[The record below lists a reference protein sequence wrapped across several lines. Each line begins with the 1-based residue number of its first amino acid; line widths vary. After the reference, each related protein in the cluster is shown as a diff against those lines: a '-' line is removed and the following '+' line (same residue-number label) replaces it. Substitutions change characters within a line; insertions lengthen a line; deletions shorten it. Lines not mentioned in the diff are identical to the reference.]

1 MHGPAQILGKR
12 QNYLEYDGPQEF
24 CDICDSFNDMS
35 KKLYDSEQKRKKLEE
50 DKQQMLADIS
60 HDLKTPITVIKGY
73 SKAICDNLVDEDE
86 IDQYLMT
93 INRKADDLDELIN
106 TFHEYSKMDHPNYN
120 FKFEKTDICEFTRIY
135 LAQKYEELYLSGVEI
150 EVDIPEEI
158 IYCSIDK
165 LQIKRVF
172 DNLVSNAQK
181 HNKNQI
187 SILFRVEKYEDKV
200 KINIADNGYGIPEEI
215 KNEIFE
221 PFVVGEK
228 SRTKKGSGLGLAIS
242 KKIIEAHKGSIKLV
256 KSKENYNTEFEIL
269 LINELK

>member
-1 MHGPAQILGKR
+1 M
-12 QNYLEYDGPQEF
+12 
-24 CDICDSFNDMS
+24 
-35 KKLYDSEQKRKKLEE
+35 
-50 DKQQMLADIS
+50 
-60 HDLKTPITVIKGY
+60 
-73 SKAICDNLVDEDE
+73 
-86 IDQYLMT
+86 
-93 INRKADDLDELIN
+93 
-106 TFHEYSKMDHPNYN
+106 
-120 FKFEKTDICEFTRIY
+120 
-135 LAQKYEELYLSGVEI
+135 
-150 EVDIPEEI
+150 DIPEEI

-228 SRTKKGSGLGLAIS
+228 SRTKKGSGLGLAIT
-242 KKIIEAHKGSIKLV
+242 L
-256 KSKENYNTEFEIL
+256 
-269 LINELK
+269 

>member
-1 MHGPAQILGKR
+1 MSCFIRIILIYIVLIIIFIVWLNYKVKKPINILNEAIVEFKNGKR

-106 TFHEYSKMDHPNYN
+106 TFHEYSKIDHPNYN

-135 LAQKYEELYLSGVEI
+135 LAQKYE
-150 EVDIPEEI
+150 
-158 IYCSIDK
+158 
-165 LQIKRVF
+165 
-172 DNLVSNAQK
+172 
-181 HNKNQI
+181 
-187 SILFRVEKYEDKV
+187 
-200 KINIADNGYGIPEEI
+200 
-215 KNEIFE
+215 
-221 PFVVGEK
+221 
-228 SRTKKGSGLGLAIS
+228 
-242 KKIIEAHKGSIKLV
+242 
-256 KSKENYNTEFEIL
+256 
-269 LINELK
+269 

>member
-1 MHGPAQILGKR
+1 M
-12 QNYLEYDGPQEF
+12 
-24 CDICDSFNDMS
+24 
-35 KKLYDSEQKRKKLEE
+35 
-50 DKQQMLADIS
+50 
-60 HDLKTPITVIKGY
+60 Y
-73 SKAICDNLVDEDE
+73 SN
-86 IDQYLMT
+86 
-93 INRKADDLDELIN
+93 
-106 TFHEYSKMDHPNYN
+106 
-120 FKFEKTDICEFTRIY
+120 
-135 LAQKYEELYLSGVEI
+135 
-150 EVDIPEEI
+150 
-158 IYCSIDK
+158 
-165 LQIKRVF
+165 
-172 DNLVSNAQK
+172 

-215 KNEIFE
+215 KNEIFD